1 MLRQSIRSGLA
12 ILLMLGAAPLAS
24 GQSQGVVWRT
34 DLDAARAEAKQTG
47 KLVLAHFW
55 TESCGPCKKLE
66 ANVFAQPSVGL
77 AISNEYIP
85 VKINAELSPEIA
97 QAYGVMRVPTD
108 AVVTP
113 DGQLVKAFV
122 SPQTPMDYIGVV
134 SRLAAAYKAQIGRG
148 YNAVAATAPVQNHL
162 QQATQQQQ
170 AAAPVAPAFNEAYA
184 QLMAAHSPA
193 AAVAPTQQPVAP
205 PQAATPPTA
214 NPYAKQAS
222 VPAAPVPVTQAP
234 SVVQNPATQVSAAA
248 PPQVRQ
254 SVPVTPEIP
263 AKPEPVVAAA
273 VQLPAGSPPLG
284 FEGYCPVTL
293 KAENRWAAGDVRF
306 GAIHRGRT
314 YLFSSAEAQRQFLT
328 SPDTYSPVLSGAD
341 PVVAVDERRSVIGS
355 RDFGVEYP
363 ASGGRFYL
371 FSSEESLEK
380 FWRDPSAYAQGAERV
395 AALPTGDSFI
405 R

>member
-1 MLRQSIRSGLA
+1 MPRQSIHSGLSL
-12 ILLMLGAAPLAS
+12 LLMLAAATLAS
-24 GQSQGVVWRT
+24 GQSQGVAWRT

-55 TESCGPCKKLE
+55 TESCGPCRQLE
-66 ANVFAQPSVGL
+66 ARVFAQPSVAL
-77 AISNEYIP
+77 AISHEYVP
-85 VKINAELSPEIA
+85 VKINAEESPEIA
-97 QAYGVMRVPTD
+97 RTFGVTRVPTD

-122 SPQTPMDYIGVV
+122 SPATPMDYIGVV
-134 SRLAAAYKAQIGRG
+134 SRLAASYKAQSGRK
-148 YNAVAATAPVQNHL
+148 YNTVAATAPVKNNL
-162 QQATQQQQ
+162 QRATQQQQ
-170 AAAPVAPAFNEAYA
+170 HPTSQAAPAFNEAYA
-184 QLMAAHSPA
+184 QLMAAASPA
-193 AAVAPTQQPVAP
+193 PATPPTQQPVAT
-205 PQAATPPTA
+205 TPPTA
-214 NPYAKQAS
+214 NPYAA
-222 VPAAPVPVTQAP
+222 QAP
-234 SVVQNPATQVSAAA
+234 IAQAPPVVQNPVSQVSAAA
-248 PPQVRQ
+248 PPMVRQ
-254 SVPVTPEIP
+254 SVPVTPEFP
-263 AKPEPVVAAA
+263 AKPGPRVVASAA

-293 KAENRWAAGDVRF
+293 KAENRWATGDVRF

-314 YLFSSAEAQRQFLT
+314 YLFTSAEAQRQFLS
-328 SPDTYSPVLSGAD
+328 SPDVYSPVLSGAD
-341 PVVAVDERRSVIGS
+341 PVVAVDERRSVTGS

-395 AALPTGDSFI
+395 AALPVRDSFI